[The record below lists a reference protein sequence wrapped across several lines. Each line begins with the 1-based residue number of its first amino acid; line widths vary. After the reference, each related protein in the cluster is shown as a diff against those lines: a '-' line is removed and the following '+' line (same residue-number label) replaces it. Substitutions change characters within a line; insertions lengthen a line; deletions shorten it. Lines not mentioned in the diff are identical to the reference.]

1 MRAHHTALQL
11 EVITMANSP
20 LLVPAYWPLFK
31 THELRRFDYSAPNTP
46 SFTSVFSYDV
56 GSDSML
62 YNNYD
67 AAGTW
72 LNRWYYRYNPGFGI
86 AEWRDDYPDNKKIVL
101 KPAIGWGEFQAVP
114 STYQNK
120 PKFDF
125 LKCSP
130 MAFCSGEQI
139 VSFEQHLQTYIA
151 TSQSYSDVLV
161 FSYLQ
166 SWNGKPATG
175 ARYWMALGVGPV
187 ATQFITQDAKDPT
200 KLDLSPIWTATV
212 TRVNA

>member
-1 MRAHHTALQL
+1 MTDK
-11 EVITMANSP
+11 IF
-20 LLVPAYWPLFK
+20 VPAYWPIFK
-31 THELRRFDYSAPNTP
+31 THELRRFDYAEPTAP

-67 AAGTW
+67 SNLTW
-72 LNRWYYRYNPGFGI
+72 LNKWYYRYNPGFGI
-86 AEWRDDYPDNKKIVL
+86 AEWRDDYPNNKKVVL
-101 KPAIGWGEFQAVP
+101 SPAIGWGEFQAIG
-114 STYQNK
+114 STYQNF

-125 LKCSP
+125 FQCWP
-130 MAFCSGEQI
+130 PATGCGDQI
-139 VSFEQHLQTYIA
+139 VVFEQLLTSYTAAGVTY
-151 TSQSYSDVLV
+151 DNVLV

-175 ARYWMALGVGPV
+175 ARYWMQLGLGPV
-187 ATQFITQDAKDPT
+187 ACQFLVQDATDPNKIT
-200 KLDLSPIWTATV
+200 ESVIWQATV